1 MLCSKHVFP
10 RLFMTI
16 KILGFAGSTRTKSLN
31 KKLVRIGLAAAEAAG
46 AETSYLDLQHLN
58 MPLYDEDQEGR
69 EGMPETVRTFR
80 NAVKDADGLLIASP
94 EYNGAPTAV
103 LKNAIDWSTRPDPMA
118 KDEPRGAV
126 WGGTFVGLMC
136 ASPGSL
142 GGLRGLTQL
151 QLILSG
157 INAIVLPQQVAV
169 PAAHETIHDDGYLT
183 HERLHTMLEGLSTSM
198 VDMLKRIRA
207 V

>member
-1 MLCSKHVFP
+1 
-10 RLFMTI
+10 MTI

-103 LKNAIDWSTRPDPMA
+103 LKNAIDWSTRPDPLA

-157 INAIVLPQQVAV
+157 IYSTLKKF
-169 PAAHETIHDDGYLT
+169 IHHIWICLSDRQKQSLILFRSTDRQLK
-183 HERLHTMLEGLSTSM
+183 EGVKL
-198 VDMLKRIRA
+198 LKSNS
-207 V
+207 